1 MNILVS
7 TVPRSGSTL
16 LFNMCRL
23 LFEKAYGKE
32 KIYSNWY
39 QFYKT
44 NDEKEYNIK
53 KIHDRTKKDVEWSN
67 KIVTTVRDIRYI
79 MASYY
84 DFNKKFDINN
94 KEKLKNACK
103 GFIETMDS
111 NIPISNY
118 VFKYEDFFSDKA
130 KVISEL
136 ASALEIAKNK
146 ININFVIDEI
156 EKIKT
161 AKYLKLDKNLTQMH
175 PNHISPKT
183 SEDIKNRLTKEQLSF
198 IEENCS
204 CFLKKHNY
212 KLTSSIKIL

>member
-1 MNILVS
+1 
-7 TVPRSGSTL
+7 
-16 LFNMCRL
+16 MCRL

-53 KIHDRTKKDVEWSN
+53 KIHDRVQKDVQWSD

-103 GFIETMDS
+103 GFIEMMES
-111 NIPISNY
+111 NIPISSY

-204 CFLKKHNY
+204 CFLRKHNY
-212 KLTSSIKIL
+212 KLISSIKIL